1 MPKPTSIIK
10 FRGKIGDQVHVD
22 GKYGPS
28 VRRAPKDGSK
38 KDEAALEEQYTRTAY
53 LNKLASELNR
63 IIRAYGGPLK
73 STDFYRL
80 LQKRFRKEPLNNRFL
95 LLKQL
100 EGMEV
105 NLIYPLHKLGDARV
119 TTTTTQKKM
128 TVRLEVLY
136 HPSHYVGTYKANC
149 YSYEVSLVSWLNGDE
164 PASHTRQFS
173 EWISLKD
180 GLPDFEFEFNRPA
193 GTVHWLVCLKQQV
206 GYNEEPIPSFCAE
219 GMQIITAGTF
229 NKKDMELF
237 TKRKEEKAAQADKFA
252 AAKKQEQIMRVKA
265 ITKRKL

>member
-10 FRGKIGDQVHVD
+10 LRGKIGDQVHVD

-28 VRRAPKDGSK
+28 VRTASKDGSK

-53 LNKLASELNR
+53 LNNLASELNW
-63 IIRAYGGPLK
+63 IIRAYSGTLK
-73 STDFYRL
+73 PTDFYQL

-105 NLIYPLHKLGDARV
+105 NSNYPLHKLGDARV
-119 TTTTTQKKM
+119 TVTTSSKKII
-128 TVRLEVLY
+128 VRLEVLY
-136 HPSHYVGTYKANC
+136 HPSASVGTYKANC
-149 YSYEVSLVSWLNGDE
+149 YSYEVSLICWTNGDG
-164 PASHTRQFS
+164 PPSHTRQFG

-193 GTVHWLVCLKQQV
+193 DTVHWLVCLKQQA
-206 GYNEEPIPSFCAE
+206 GFNEEPIPSFCAE
-219 GMQIITAGTF
+219 GMQIISVGTF
-229 NKKDMELF
+229 NKKDMDLF
-237 TKRKEEKAAQADKFA
+237 TKRREEKTAQAEKAAAT
-252 AAKKQEQIMRVKA
+252 KKQEQVTRVKA
-265 ITKRKL
+265 KTKRQL